1 MMMMMEN
8 NTEED
13 TIEPRNTK
21 RLKWDLQQSHHKNKG
36 ASGSFCSFP
45 EDVWPPLPTTPATSA
60 LPCIAHP
67 NPISVRPV

>member
-1 MMMMMEN
+1 MINVYLLLCVWKKGLIDGERRRRGMMMMMEN

-45 EDVWPPLPTTPATSA
+45 EDV
-60 LPCIAHP
+60 
-67 NPISVRPV
+67 